1 MRWYRTYDSKTV
13 KCKKG
18 TTGLGL
24 TKGFLQSGGGGWR
37 QNHSHK
43 NVVKCCRWR
52 KSYANVLKIIL
63 QTQRSN
69 FKELCNDITYIKT
82 TQRLHITF
90 THYYLPSDITTFW
103 RQPQRPLSIGL
114 TYGFF
119 PVVPFLHLT
128 VLCEYASVSEHHDH
142 LLAHYL
148 CYLSSRYC
156 WVSMNCIFFCVV
168 ID

>member
-1 MRWYRTYDSKTV
+1 MEELHKTV

-18 TTGLGL
+18 NTGLGL
-24 TKGFLQSGGGGWR
+24 TKGFRQSGGGCWR

-119 PVVPFLHLT
+119 PVLPFLHLT
-128 VLCEYASVSEHHDH
+128 VLLTSQ
-142 LLAHYL
+142 
-148 CYLSSRYC
+148 
-156 WVSMNCIFFCVV
+156 F
-168 ID
+168 